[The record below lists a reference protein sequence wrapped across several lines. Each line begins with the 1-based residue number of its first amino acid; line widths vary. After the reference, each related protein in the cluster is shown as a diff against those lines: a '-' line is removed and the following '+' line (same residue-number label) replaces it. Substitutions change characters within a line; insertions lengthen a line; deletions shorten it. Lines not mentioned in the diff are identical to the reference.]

1 MFFHLNVFEQH
12 RISLRFHTI
21 MEKIYYCILVLLN
34 LLLFSCTDK
43 RPVINELYIEGQEIK
58 VDSANNHIGPKVLY
72 GDILYAWN
80 MDYYGGKL
88 TKEEWQKSERLLV
101 SGNGHNEFGYMI
113 LSRNQD
119 GTLFVLNRSWVGSKY
134 LSLVKIPHADSITA
148 IKDETK
154 WERYSLKQTPILGPN
169 GKNFVVLSDSSI
181 LVTGAPY
188 YNISHV
194 FSIIDFKNQKVT
206 PLDYWPDNDSEPDS
220 IKENRRYTDNSIL
233 LDNGKGRFLYQNGWW
248 RFSFIFT
255 IDGTKTNIISW
266 LYSDTFSK
274 ENASRVLACCAND
287 NRIYMLLR
295 DSNSKGDKLDKFEDP
310 FIFGNTIEV
319 FDWDGV
325 KQQIIHLDKYGQNLM
340 LSEDSKILYLVSDY
354 SEDKPEPFI
363 FAYELSSLK

>member
-1 MFFHLNVFEQH
+1 MGKSYYSIFMF
-12 RISLRFHTI
+12 
-21 MEKIYYCILVLLN
+21 MN
-34 LLLFSCTDK
+34 LLIFSCTDNK
-43 RPVINELYIEGQEIK
+43 PVINEFYIEGQEIK

-80 MDYYGGKL
+80 RDYYGGRL
-88 TKEEWQKSERLLV
+88 TKQEWQKADRLLV
-101 SGNGHNEFGYMI
+101 SGDGHNEFGYMI
-113 LSRNQD
+113 LSRNHD
-119 GTLFVLNRSWVGSKY
+119 GILFILNRSWIGSKY
-134 LSLVKIPHADSITA
+134 LSLVKIPYADSVTT

-154 WERYSLKQTPILGPN
+154 WERYSLKQTPLLGPN
-169 GKNFVVLSDSSI
+169 GKNFVVLSDSTI

-188 YNISHV
+188 ENISHV

-206 PLDYWPDNDSEPDS
+206 PLDYWPSNNSTSDS
-220 IKENRRYTDNSIL
+220 IKENRRYADSSVL

-248 RFSFIFT
+248 RYSFIFT

-266 LYSDTFSK
+266 LYSDDFSEK
-274 ENASRVLACCAND
+274 NKTKLLASCSNE

-319 FDWDGV
+319 FDWGGT

-340 LSEDSKILYLVSDY
+340 LSDDNKTLYLVSDY

-363 FAYELSSLK
+363 YAYDLSSLK